1 MYTWHRLAT
10 DCCSELKIVLKQ
22 KRIAAKQYNRIQYT
36 VNVRKIYSTV
46 ERMLGCK
53 YTVKMIKVL
62 LKEHIGTI
70 SFEKKHVAAE
80 RITKI
85 HSKIFHE
92 IKTVSLKESII
103 ATLKIDTLL
112 QSINDC
118 K

>member
-62 LKEHIGTI
+62 LKEHIGAI

-80 RITKI
+80 SPKYTVRF
-85 HSKIFHE
+85 SM
-92 IKTVSLKESII
+92 KTVSLKEWII

-112 QSINDC
+112 QSKNDC